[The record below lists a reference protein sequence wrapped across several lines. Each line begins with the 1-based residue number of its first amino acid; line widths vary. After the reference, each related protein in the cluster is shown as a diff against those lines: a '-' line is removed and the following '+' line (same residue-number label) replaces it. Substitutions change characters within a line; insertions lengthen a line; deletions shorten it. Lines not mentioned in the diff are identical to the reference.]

1 MEKKNIEEGP
11 VLVINTALQKKNDRN
26 IQYFLNRY
34 KHYDENPEYAKNI
47 GENENL
53 IISHKST
60 IPDLVIYNKVFNKN
74 ECFYE
79 ANKKEKNY
87 FPRQQYYIRFVKD
100 EKLISKGLKDS
111 KNEGVSEKK
120 EKGNQIENNKNNE
133 NNFSDDEND
142 EMEIIKNSKNQN
154 KMKEISYVENNSTI
168 SNNNSM
174 YNEIEN
180 LQNNKNDLSNLLNT
194 MKPNFNYFNNSQNYE
209 EGSNSISYN
218 SGVMNNVKSY
228 MEITTDENSNNPQQ
242 SNIYPNY
249 QNKNFYN
256 NNNNNNN
263 KIVNMFSNQIELLE
277 LIREK
282 ENSNASKE
290 IINKLKED
298 VIKLVLFGPDGNII
312 YKKMNFEEMIE
323 YITNN
328 IIEKKKNLEKYDIYI
343 INTEETIN
351 GKEFYFPIIDF
362 CG

>member
-47 GENENL
+47 GENANL

-79 ANKKEKNY
+79 ANKKENNY

-142 EMEIIKNSKNQN
+142 EMEIIKNFKNQN
-154 KMKEISYVENNSTI
+154 KMKEISCVGGDSTI

-228 MEITTDENSNNPQQ
+228 MEIKTDENSNNPQQ

-256 NNNNNNN
+256 NNN

-277 LIREK
+277 SIREK

>member
-79 ANKKEKNY
+79 ANKKENNY

-228 MEITTDENSNNPQQ
+228 MEIKTDENSNNPQQ

-256 NNNNNNN
+256 NN

-277 LIREK
+277 SIREK

>member
-79 ANKKEKNY
+79 ANKKENNY

-228 MEITTDENSNNPQQ
+228 MEIKTDENSNNPQQ

-249 QNKNFYN
+249 QNKNFY
-256 NNNNNNN
+256 NNNN

>member
-79 ANKKEKNY
+79 ANKKENNY

-228 MEITTDENSNNPQQ
+228 MEIETDENSNNPQQ
-242 SNIYPNY
+242 SNIYQNY
-249 QNKNFYN
+249 QNKNFY
-256 NNNNNNN
+256 NNNN

>member
-1 MEKKNIEEGP
+1 MEKKNIEEDP

-47 GENENL
+47 GENANL

-79 ANKKEKNY
+79 ANKKENNY

-142 EMEIIKNSKNQN
+142 EMEIIKNFKNQN
-154 KMKEISYVENNSTI
+154 KMKEISCVGGDSTI
-168 SNNNSM
+168 SNNNSK

-209 EGSNSISYN
+209 EGANSISYN

-228 MEITTDENSNNPQQ
+228 MEIKTDENSNNPQQ

-256 NNNNNNN
+256 NNN

-277 LIREK
+277 SIREK

>member
-79 ANKKEKNY
+79 ANKKENNY

-228 MEITTDENSNNPQQ
+228 MEIKTDENSNNPQQ

-256 NNNNNNN
+256 NNN

-277 LIREK
+277 SIREK

>member
-1 MEKKNIEEGP
+1 MEKKNIEEDP

-79 ANKKEKNY
+79 ANKKENNY

-228 MEITTDENSNNPQQ
+228 MEIKTDENSNNPQQ

-249 QNKNFYN
+249 QNKNFY
-256 NNNNNNN
+256 NNNN

>member
-79 ANKKEKNY
+79 ANKKENNY

-228 MEITTDENSNNPQQ
+228 MEIKTDENSNNPQQ

-256 NNNNNNN
+256 NNNN

-277 LIREK
+277 SIREK

>member
-79 ANKKEKNY
+79 ANKKENNY

-142 EMEIIKNSKNQN
+142 EMEIVKNSKNQN

-228 MEITTDENSNNPQQ
+228 MEIKTDENSNNPQQ

-249 QNKNFYN
+249 QNKNFY

>member
-1 MEKKNIEEGP
+1 MEKKNIEEDP

-79 ANKKEKNY
+79 ANKKENNY

-228 MEITTDENSNNPQQ
+228 MEIKTDENSNNPQQ

-256 NNNNNNN
+256 NNN

-277 LIREK
+277 SIREK

>member
-1 MEKKNIEEGP
+1 MEKKNIEEDP

-79 ANKKEKNY
+79 ANKKENNY

-154 KMKEISYVENNSTI
+154 KMKEISYVENNSTT

-228 MEITTDENSNNPQQ
+228 MEIKTDENSNNPQQ

-249 QNKNFYN
+249 QNKNFYS
-256 NNNNNNN
+256 NNNN

-277 LIREK
+277 SIREK

>member
-1 MEKKNIEEGP
+1 MEKKNIEEDP

-79 ANKKEKNY
+79 ANKKENNY

-120 EKGNQIENNKNNE
+120 EKGNQIENNQNNE

-228 MEITTDENSNNPQQ
+228 MEIKTDENSNNPQQ

-256 NNNNNNN
+256 NNN

-277 LIREK
+277 SIREK

>member
-60 IPDLVIYNKVFNKN
+60 IQDLVIYNKVFNKN

-79 ANKKEKNY
+79 ANKKENNY

-228 MEITTDENSNNPQQ
+228 MEIKTDENSNNPQQ

-256 NNNNNNN
+256 NNN

-277 LIREK
+277 SIREK

>member
-1 MEKKNIEEGP
+1 MEKKNIEEDP

-47 GENENL
+47 GENANL

-79 ANKKEKNY
+79 ANKKENNY

-142 EMEIIKNSKNQN
+142 EMEIIKNFKNQN
-154 KMKEISYVENNSTI
+154 KMKEISCVGGDSTI

-228 MEITTDENSNNPQQ
+228 MEIKTDENSNNPQQ

-256 NNNNNNN
+256 NNN

-277 LIREK
+277 SIREK

>member
-79 ANKKEKNY
+79 ANKKENNY

-133 NNFSDDEND
+133 NN
-142 EMEIIKNSKNQN
+142 
-154 KMKEISYVENNSTI
+154 STI

-194 MKPNFNYFNNSQNYE
+194 MKPNFNYFNISQNYE

-228 MEITTDENSNNPQQ
+228 MEIKTDENSNNPQQ

-256 NNNNNNN
+256 NNN

-277 LIREK
+277 SIIREK

>member
-79 ANKKEKNY
+79 ANKKENNY

-111 KNEGVSEKK
+111 KNEGISEKK

-142 EMEIIKNSKNQN
+142 EMEIIKNFKNQN
-154 KMKEISYVENNSTI
+154 KMKEISCVGGDSTI

-228 MEITTDENSNNPQQ
+228 MEIKTDENSNNPQQ

-256 NNNNNNN
+256 NNN

-277 LIREK
+277 SIREK

>member
-1 MEKKNIEEGP
+1 MEKKNIEEDP

-79 ANKKEKNY
+79 ANKKENNY

-256 NNNNNNN
+256 NNNN

>member
-79 ANKKEKNY
+79 ANKKENNY

-256 NNNNNNN
+256 NNNN

>member
-1 MEKKNIEEGP
+1 MEKKNIEEDP
-11 VLVINTALQKKNDRN
+11 ELVINTALQKKNDRN

-79 ANKKEKNY
+79 ANKKENNY

-228 MEITTDENSNNPQQ
+228 MEIKTDENSNNPQQ

-249 QNKNFYN
+249 QNKNFY
-256 NNNNNNN
+256 NNNN

>member
-1 MEKKNIEEGP
+1 
-11 VLVINTALQKKNDRN
+11 
-26 IQYFLNRY
+26 
-34 KHYDENPEYAKNI
+34 
-47 GENENL
+47 
-53 IISHKST
+53 
-60 IPDLVIYNKVFNKN
+60 
-74 ECFYE
+74 
-79 ANKKEKNY
+79 
-87 FPRQQYYIRFVKD
+87 
-100 EKLISKGLKDS
+100 
-111 KNEGVSEKK
+111 
-120 EKGNQIENNKNNE
+120 
-133 NNFSDDEND
+133 
-142 EMEIIKNSKNQN
+142 MEIIKNSKNQN

-180 LQNNKNDLSNLLNT
+180 IQNNKNDLSNLLST

-249 QNKNFYN
+249 QNKNFY
-256 NNNNNNN
+256 NNNNNN

>member
-79 ANKKEKNY
+79 ANKKENNY

-142 EMEIIKNSKNQN
+142 EMEIIKNFKNQN
-154 KMKEISYVENNSTI
+154 KMKEISCVGGDSTI

-249 QNKNFYN
+249 QNKNFY
-256 NNNNNNN
+256 NNNNN

>member
-1 MEKKNIEEGP
+1 MEKKNIEEDP

-79 ANKKEKNY
+79 ANKKENNY

-142 EMEIIKNSKNQN
+142 EMEIVKNSKNQN
-154 KMKEISYVENNSTI
+154 KMKEISYVENNSII

-228 MEITTDENSNNPQQ
+228 MEIETDENSNNPQQ
-242 SNIYPNY
+242 SNIYQNY
-249 QNKNFYN
+249 QNKNFY
-256 NNNNNNN
+256 NNNNN

-277 LIREK
+277 SIREK

>member
-79 ANKKEKNY
+79 ANKKENNY

-256 NNNNNNN
+256 NNNNN

>member
-79 ANKKEKNY
+79 ANKKENNY

-194 MKPNFNYFNNSQNYE
+194 MKPNFNYFNISQNYE

-228 MEITTDENSNNPQQ
+228 MEIKTDENSNNPQQ

-256 NNNNNNN
+256 NNN

-277 LIREK
+277 SIREK

>member
-79 ANKKEKNY
+79 ANKKENNY

-142 EMEIIKNSKNQN
+142 EMEIVKNSKNQN

-228 MEITTDENSNNPQQ
+228 MEIKTDENSNNPQQ

-256 NNNNNNN
+256 NN

-277 LIREK
+277 SIREK

>member
-79 ANKKEKNY
+79 ANKKENNY

-142 EMEIIKNSKNQN
+142 EMEIVKNSKNQN

-228 MEITTDENSNNPQQ
+228 MEIKTDENSNNPQQ

-256 NNNNNNN
+256 NNN

-277 LIREK
+277 SIREK

>member
-11 VLVINTALQKKNDRN
+11 VLVINTELQKKNDRN

-79 ANKKEKNY
+79 ANKKENNY

-256 NNNNNNN
+256 NNNN

>member
-1 MEKKNIEEGP
+1 MDNNPPNAKNG
-11 VLVINTALQKKNDRN
+11 LTINTPLQKKSDQN
-26 IQYFLNRY
+26 IQFLLNKY
-34 KHYDENPEYAKNI
+34 KNVEENPELKLNTGKDYDI
-47 GENENL
+47 

-79 ANKKEKNY
+79 ANKKENNY

-154 KMKEISYVENNSTI
+154 KMKEISYVENNSII

-228 MEITTDENSNNPQQ
+228 MEIKTDENSNNPQQ

-249 QNKNFYN
+249 QNKNFY
-256 NNNNNNN
+256 NNNNNN

>member
-47 GENENL
+47 GENANL

-79 ANKKEKNY
+79 ANKKENNY

-180 LQNNKNDLSNLLNT
+180 LQNNK
-194 MKPNFNYFNNSQNYE
+194 
-209 EGSNSISYN
+209 
-218 SGVMNNVKSY
+218 KS
-228 MEITTDENSNNPQQ
+228 DDN
-242 SNIYPNY
+242 
-249 QNKNFYN
+249 
-256 NNNNNNN
+256 
-263 KIVNMFSNQIELLE
+263 
-277 LIREK
+277 
-282 ENSNASKE
+282 
-290 IINKLKED
+290 
-298 VIKLVLFGPDGNII
+298 
-312 YKKMNFEEMIE
+312 
-323 YITNN
+323 
-328 IIEKKKNLEKYDIYI
+328 
-343 INTEETIN
+343 
-351 GKEFYFPIIDF
+351 
-362 CG
+362 

>member
-79 ANKKEKNY
+79 ANKKENNY

-142 EMEIIKNSKNQN
+142 EMEIIKNFKNQN
-154 KMKEISYVENNSTI
+154 KMKEISCVGGDSTI

-228 MEITTDENSNNPQQ
+228 MEIKTDENSNNPQQ

-256 NNNNNNN
+256 NNN

-277 LIREK
+277 SIREK

>member
-79 ANKKEKNY
+79 ANKKENNY

-256 NNNNNNN
+256 NNNN

-277 LIREK
+277 SIREK

>member
-1 MEKKNIEEGP
+1 ME
-11 VLVINTALQKKNDRN
+11 KKNDRN

-79 ANKKEKNY
+79 ANKKENNY

-256 NNNNNNN
+256 NNNN

>member
-79 ANKKEKNY
+79 ANKKENNY

-111 KNEGVSEKK
+111 KNEGISEKK

-228 MEITTDENSNNPQQ
+228 MEIKTDENSNNPQQ

-256 NNNNNNN
+256 NNN

-277 LIREK
+277 SIREK

>member
-79 ANKKEKNY
+79 ANKKENNY

-154 KMKEISYVENNSTI
+154 KMKEISYVENNSTT

-228 MEITTDENSNNPQQ
+228 MEIKTDENSNNPQQ

-256 NNNNNNN
+256 NNN

-277 LIREK
+277 SIREK

>member
-79 ANKKEKNY
+79 ANKKENNY

-218 SGVMNNVKSY
+218 SGVMNNVK
-228 MEITTDENSNNPQQ
+228 
-242 SNIYPNY
+242 
-249 QNKNFYN
+249 
-256 NNNNNNN
+256 
-263 KIVNMFSNQIELLE
+263 
-277 LIREK
+277 
-282 ENSNASKE
+282 
-290 IINKLKED
+290 IIII
-298 VIKLVLFGPDGNII
+298 IK
-312 YKKMNFEEMIE
+312 
-323 YITNN
+323 
-328 IIEKKKNLEKYDIYI
+328 
-343 INTEETIN
+343 
-351 GKEFYFPIIDF
+351 
-362 CG
+362 

>member
-1 MEKKNIEEGP
+1 MEKKNIEEDP

-79 ANKKEKNY
+79 ANKKENNY

-154 KMKEISYVENNSTI
+154 KMKEISYVENNSTT

-228 MEITTDENSNNPQQ
+228 MEIKTDENSNNPQQ

-256 NNNNNNN
+256 NNN

-277 LIREK
+277 SIREK

>member
-1 MEKKNIEEGP
+1 MLKKISDDNQG
-11 VLVINTALQKKNDRN
+11 LLTNTSLQKKNDKN
-26 IQYFLNRY
+26 IQHFLNKY
-34 KHYDENPEYAKNI
+34 KHYEENPEYVKNT
-47 GENENL
+47 GEHVNL

-79 ANKKEKNY
+79 ANKKENNY

-228 MEITTDENSNNPQQ
+228 MEIKTDENSNNPQQ

-249 QNKNFYN
+249 QNKNFY
-256 NNNNNNN
+256 NNNNNN